1 VRATVAWGRIVLQGS
16 SAPCSC
22 ARPRAPGGYCT
33 TEIVVHKHALE
44 QFGRRALLKNV
55 DRCGKEQHRPLK
67 VQVRHLRP
75 AQEGPHL
82 PGCRRRNV
90 RDPAPSREPMRPRAC
105 CHAAALAGR
114 WLDVV
119 AAAAC
124 SMYVISCAAWGS
136 ISTPPRSQSAGRPVR
151 SRDVD
156 GGADRWLCWVC
167 RASQGDEDVSH
178 ERCVPGHPLPAGA
191 SSSGD
196 ANTARVFSREI

>member
-1 VRATVAWGRIVLQGS
+1 VEKTRPPWRARRSGGRALRGPVRATVAWGRIVLQGS

-33 TEIVVHKHALE
+33 KEIVVHKHDLE

-90 RDPAPSREPMRPRAC
+90 RDPPSREPSGPE
-105 CHAAALAGR
+105 HAATPAGCGCSSGLQHVCDFVRGLGFDLNAPSLAER
-114 WLDVV
+114 C
-119 AAAAC
+119 AAC
-124 SMYVISCAAWGS
+124 
-136 ISTPPRSQSAGRPVR
+136 PKPRRGWR
-151 SRDVD
+151 S
-156 GGADRWLCWVC
+156 
-167 RASQGDEDVSH
+167 
-178 ERCVPGHPLPAGA
+178 
-191 SSSGD
+191 
-196 ANTARVFSREI
+196 

>member
-1 VRATVAWGRIVLQGS
+1 MSTAAEKNNTGRSKYKCGICGQTKKGHICQAV
-16 SAPCSC
+16 
-22 ARPRAPGGYCT
+22 GGAMCVT
-33 TEIVVHKHALE
+33 P
-44 QFGRRALLKNV
+44 
-55 DRCGKEQHRPLK
+55 PLAN
-67 VQVRHLRP
+67 P
-75 AQEGPHL
+75 A
-82 PGCRRRNV
+82 
-90 RDPAPSREPMRPRAC
+90 APSMPPR
-105 CHAAALAGR
+105 R
-114 WLDVV
+114 LDVV